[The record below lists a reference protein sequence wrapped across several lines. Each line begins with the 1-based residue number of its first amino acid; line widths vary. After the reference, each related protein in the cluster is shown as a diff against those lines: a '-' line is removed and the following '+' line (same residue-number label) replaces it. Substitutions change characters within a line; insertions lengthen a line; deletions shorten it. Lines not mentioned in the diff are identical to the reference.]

1 MTEYKKI
8 YVDTALFIY
17 YLEKNPDY
25 FSKAKKFFIDCIEN
39 QITIITSV
47 VTVFE
52 YLVYPY
58 RNNDHTL
65 VRSFEQFLNLMKVKV
80 VEIDIEIAKKAAM
93 IRSKYKGYKGMDS
106 LQLASSL
113 ESNCDLFITND
124 NQLKQTQEVKCI
136 TLDDWIR

>member
-1 MTEYKKI
+1 M
-8 YVDTALFIY
+8 
-17 YLEKNPDY
+17 
-25 FSKAKKFFIDCIEN
+25 
-39 QITIITSV
+39 
-47 VTVFE
+47 TVFE